1 MPDEL
6 KPQDGTT
13 TAPVSQPPQ
22 APEKSSDAH
31 GGDDSAAKTFSADY
45 VKELRDEAAKWRK
58 EFRTLESKLST
69 FEQSK
74 TEAEEAKLKEQNQ
87 YKELL
92 DKRTKEFELL
102 KADLEKER
110 LSNLRLRIGSE
121 LGLSAALQSRLVGS
135 TEEELREDAK
145 GLMTALGLDKPKAE
159 TSAPAQAT
167 TTPTPDNK
175 ARSQTTAV
183 APDGKPT
190 GETDE
195 QRRARL
201 YARGAANSPLFQSNN
216 RS

>member
-1 MPDEL
+1 MPEDT

-58 EFRTLESKLST
+58 EFRSLEAKLST

-92 DKRTKEFELL
+92 EKRTREYEQL
-102 KADLEKER
+102 KADLERER
-110 LSNLRLRIGSE
+110 VGNLRLRIGSE
-121 LGLSAALQSRLVGS
+121 LGLSPALQLRLVGS

-145 GLMTALGLDKPKAE
+145 GLITALGLDKPKADPQP
-159 TSAPAQAT
+159 TQPPAPAP
-167 TTPTPDNK
+167 TPTQP

-201 YARGAANSPLFQSNN
+201 YARGAANSPLFKSNQP
-216 RS
+216 